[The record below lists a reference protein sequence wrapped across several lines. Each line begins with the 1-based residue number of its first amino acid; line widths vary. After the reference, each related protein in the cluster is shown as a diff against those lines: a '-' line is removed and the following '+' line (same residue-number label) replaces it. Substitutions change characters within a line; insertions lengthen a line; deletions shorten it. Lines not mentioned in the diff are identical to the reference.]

1 MKSLVVAV
9 LGVLAVFYLLN
20 PGAGV
25 FELIPD
31 NFPFIGNLDE
41 AGAVFLIL
49 ACLRY
54 FNIDLVNIFR
64 REAKPGRTIEHNADS
79 EDSRK

>member
-1 MKSLVVAV
+1 MKSLVVTL
-9 LGVLAVFYLLN
+9 LGLIAVFYLLN

-41 AGAVFLIL
+41 AGAVFIIL

-64 REAKPGRTIEHNADS
+64 RDGKPGRVIEHDS
-79 EDSRK
+79 GEDKRQ